1 MSLALLLATVALYW
15 PARHYEFVEYDD
27 PDYVFENQTVRSG
40 ISWYGL
46 AWSVVDAHASNWHPV
61 TWLSHMLDC
70 QLFGLHAG
78 AHHLVNVLLHG
89 VNGALLFLLLRAMT
103 GAFWRS
109 ALVGALFAW
118 HPLRVESVAWISE
131 RKDVLSG
138 FFFMLTLLCYAKY
151 ASSKKQ
157 PHDAHDANQC
167 ADGSSHGSEAQHSGS
182 GGGEHSARWYSLAL
196 SFFALGLL
204 SKPMLVS
211 VPFLLLIL
219 DYWPLARVSWARGA
233 RLGVPRA
240 LLLEKL
246 PFVLL
251 TIAMV
256 MITVFAQRVA
266 MVPIQAESAA
276 VRLATMFAGYF
287 GYVEKIFWPH
297 ALTVLYLR
305 PESTPFVPLVAGI
318 LLLAGVSVAAI
329 LNVRSRPYLAVGWFW
344 FLGML
349 LPVSGLMQ
357 AGLQSLADRYSY
369 LPAIGLSLIVAW
381 GLQELGAAAL
391 PTQGGR
397 AILGTAVA
405 CVLIACLGLTRHQ
418 LAYWRNTQTLMDHA
432 LELDP
437 NNYVAHQNLGRYYS
451 KLGQVELARA
461 HRQKVRELDPALG
474 TESGRVG
481 DTTTVQKLGMSCE
494 KRTNH

>member
-1 MSLALLLATVALYW
+1 MSLALVLVSVALYW
-15 PARHYEFVEYDD
+15 PARHYEFVEFDD

-61 TWLSHMLDC
+61 TWISHMLDC
-70 QLFGLHAG
+70 QLFGLQAG

-109 ALVGALFAW
+109 ALVAALFAW

-138 FFFMLTLLCYAKY
+138 FFFMLTLSCYAKY
-151 ASSKKQ
+151 ASYKMQ
-157 PHDAHDANQC
+157 PQDASQCSDGASHD
-167 ADGSSHGSEAQHSGS
+167 SEAQHSES
-182 GGGEHSARWYSLAL
+182 GGEKHSARWYSLAL

-219 DYWPLARVSWARGA
+219 DYWPLARVPWASGA
-233 RLGVPRA
+233 RLRLPRA

-246 PFVLL
+246 PFVVLA
-251 TIAMV
+251 IAMV
-256 MITVFAQRVA
+256 LITVFAQRGA
-266 MVPIQAESAA
+266 IVPIQAESPA
-276 VRLATMFAGYF
+276 VRVATMFAGYF

-305 PESTPFVPLVAGI
+305 PQSVPCVPLVAGVF
-318 LLLAGVSVAAI
+318 LLVGVSVAAI
-329 LNVRSRPYLAVGWFW
+329 LNVRSRPYLAVGGFW

-357 AGLQSLADRYSY
+357 AGLQSLADRYTY

-381 GLQELGAAAL
+381 GLQELAAAAL
-391 PTQGGR
+391 PAQGGR
-397 AILGTAVA
+397 AILGTVVA

-451 KLGQVELARA
+451 KLGQAELARA

-474 TESGRVG
+474 TESGRIG
-481 DTTTVQKLGMSCE
+481 GTTTVQKLDMSCE
-494 KRTNH
+494 KRTND